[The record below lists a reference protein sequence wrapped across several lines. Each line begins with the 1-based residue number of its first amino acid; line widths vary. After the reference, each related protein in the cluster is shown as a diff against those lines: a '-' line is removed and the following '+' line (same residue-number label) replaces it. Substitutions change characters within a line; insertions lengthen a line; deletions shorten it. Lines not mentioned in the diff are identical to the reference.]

1 MQTVLWVIF
10 AFLFGLQLWGL
21 GRVIYSTWIGS
32 SDMVKETYKDFGLG
46 GAAKISIMLVIGS
59 FFNRYILLGLFKVA
73 LVLLAWYI
81 VSLFGWTYFLWGW

>member
-1 MQTVLWVIF
+1 MQAVLWVIF
-10 AFLFGLQLWGL
+10 TYLFGLQLWGL

-32 SDMVKETYKDFGLG
+32 NYMIKETYKDFGLG
-46 GAAKISIMLVIGS
+46 GAAKIAIMLFIGF